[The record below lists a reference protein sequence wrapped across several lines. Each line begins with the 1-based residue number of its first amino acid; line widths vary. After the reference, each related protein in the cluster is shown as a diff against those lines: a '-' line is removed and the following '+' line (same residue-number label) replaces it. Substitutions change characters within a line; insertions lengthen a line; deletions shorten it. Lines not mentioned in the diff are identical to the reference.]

1 MPKSAGRAYDLCKKS
16 RDTRAKMYRKKNIRN
31 QRKDMCSLGKSP
43 RCVKGLAYC
52 VRSRSKSSYK
62 RKRSKARLYLK

>member
-1 MPKSAGRAYDLCKKS
+1 MPKSAGRAYDLCTKS
-16 RDTRAKMYRKKNIRN
+16 RETRAIMYRKKKIQN
-31 QRKDMCSLGKSP
+31 QRKNMCSPGKSP
-43 RCVKGLAYC
+43 RCVKGLSYC